1 MHFRY
6 IVMGNLPNSLSVFGA
21 AEQAPNLYF
30 FRKWGVGYPRLSFFF
45 LAKKVVLKRKIFLIS
60 QPLITF

>member
-45 LAKKVVLKRKIFLIS
+45 CL
-60 QPLITF
+60 